1 MSKVTAIQSMKEEL
15 DYRNAFGKYIT
26 SCEGYLLAMHALSAP
41 SVAEE
46 YAKWELKDLGL
57 IMTREELQNKY
68 GDAICEYCNKNIIS
82 EYNIG
87 IGWLCEGQY
96 CANAQDGYAAENNIE
111 LED

>member
-1 MSKVTAIQSMKEEL
+1 MSKESVIQSMKEDL

-46 YAKWELKDLGL
+46 YAKWKLMDLGA
-57 IMTREELQNKY
+57 IMTREELQNKFV
-68 GDAICEYCNKNIIS
+68 DAICEYCNKNIIS
-82 EYNIG
+82 KYNIG
-87 IGWLCEGQY
+87 IGWLCEGSF
-96 CANAQDGYAAENNIE
+96 CEEAQDGYAAENNIE

>member
-1 MSKVTAIQSMKEEL
+1 MSKVTATQSMKEEL

-57 IMTREELQNKY
+57 IMTRKELQNKY

-82 EYNIG
+82 EYDIG

-96 CANAQDGYAAENNIE
+96 CEDAQDGYAAENNIE